1 MTNDE
6 HSERQ
11 EALGPPVQR
20 PVGRPV
26 DRRKDMSMMKFLR
39 RLFCR
44 HKQGRIVAIE
54 FDGET
59 VYECAACGKL
69 VRKPL

>member
-1 MTNDE
+1 
-6 HSERQ
+6 
-11 EALGPPVQR
+11 
-20 PVGRPV
+20 
-26 DRRKDMSMMKFLR
+26 MSMMKFLR

>member
-1 MTNDE
+1 
-6 HSERQ
+6 
-11 EALGPPVQR
+11 
-20 PVGRPV
+20 
-26 DRRKDMSMMKFLR
+26 MMKFLR

-69 VRKPL
+69 VRKPLC

>member
-1 MTNDE
+1 ME
-6 HSERQ
+6 QSSR
-11 EALGPPVQR
+11 AVVGPLEPS
-20 PVGRPV
+20 VGRPV